1 MIPDYMFLT
10 QEASNIALYNIGYDL
25 EIRFTNDFLVNL
37 TLNGLIISA
46 CFTLKDPGYE
56 KVYVDTINLLFVLCL
71 VNLMSLY
78 F

>member
-37 TLNGLIISA
+37 TLKWANYKCVFHPERSR
-46 CFTLKDPGYE
+46 
-56 KVYVDTINLLFVLCL
+56 V
-71 VNLMSLY
+71 
-78 F
+78 